1 MTQIDAIQKKFLAK
15 LEQKCV
21 GNKSLTSVLRKA
33 FRDVDLDNDGVISFP
48 EWARVVEVAGSVLT
62 DQESEFL
69 FYFWDSMAG
78 QREPQGLISVAVA
91 TNDLMG
97 NEKPD
102 ADFFGLSHQPGAATG
117 KAAAAPTAGSG
128 DRLGFGGGAYDER
141 PAAEDMTPRE
151 YVPPPEPFRP
161 PPSTDIFGAG
171 PPAPERRESRTNR
184 SNASSVP
191 GGIFGEDD
199 TSAPKGKK
207 MYDANRSSVPGGIFG

>member
-78 QREPQGLISVAVA
+78 QREPQGLI
-91 TNDLMG
+91 
-97 NEKPD
+97 
-102 ADFFGLSHQPGAATG
+102 GARALLLG
-117 KAAAAPTAGSG
+117 AAAAAVLSAAVLRRRAANARAAPSPDLPT
-128 DRLGFGGGAYDER
+128 RR
-141 PAAEDMTPRE
+141 R
-151 YVPPPEPFRP
+151 
-161 PPSTDIFGAG
+161 
-171 PPAPERRESRTNR
+171 RREVRH
-184 SNASSVP
+184 P
-191 GGIFGEDD
+191 LF
-199 TSAPKGKK
+199 
-207 MYDANRSSVPGGIFG
+207 

>member
-62 DQESEFL
+62 DRESEFL

-91 TNDLMG
+91 TNDLR
-97 NEKPD
+97 NRPPTSS
-102 ADFFGLSHQPGAATG
+102 ASPTSRARRPARRRRRRPPAAATASAS
-117 KAAAAPTAGSG
+117 AAARTTSG
-128 DRLGFGGGAYDER
+128 RR
-141 PAAEDMTPRE
+141 P
-151 YVPPPEPFRP
+151 
-161 PPSTDIFGAG
+161 
-171 PPAPERRESRTNR
+171 RT
-184 SNASSVP
+184 
-191 GGIFGEDD
+191 
-199 TSAPKGKK
+199 
-207 MYDANRSSVPGGIFG
+207 

>member
-33 FRDVDLDNDGVISFP
+33 FRDVDLDNNGVISFP

-91 TNDLMG
+91 TNDLR
-97 NEKPD
+97 NRTPTSS
-102 ADFFGLSHQPGAATG
+102 ASPTSRARRPGRRPRRRPPAAATASAS
-117 KAAAAPTAGSG
+117 AAARTTSG
-128 DRLGFGGGAYDER
+128 RR
-141 PAAEDMTPRE
+141 P
-151 YVPPPEPFRP
+151 
-161 PPSTDIFGAG
+161 
-171 PPAPERRESRTNR
+171 RT
-184 SNASSVP
+184 
-191 GGIFGEDD
+191 
-199 TSAPKGKK
+199 
-207 MYDANRSSVPGGIFG
+207 

>member
-97 NEKPD
+97 
-102 ADFFGLSHQPGAATG
+102 
-117 KAAAAPTAGSG
+117 
-128 DRLGFGGGAYDER
+128 Y
-141 PAAEDMTPRE
+141 PAQ
-151 YVPPPEPFRP
+151 
-161 PPSTDIFGAG
+161 FGAIL
-171 PPAPERRESRTNR
+171 AQFCAQFSEARLSSRYR
-184 SNASSVP
+184 SRWASMRTPS
-191 GGIFGEDD
+191 
-199 TSAPKGKK
+199 
-207 MYDANRSSVPGGIFG
+207 

>member
-91 TNDLMG
+91 TNDLMARRAIHRRANSPRNSPG
-97 NEKPD
+97 N
-102 ADFFGLSHQPGAATG
+102 S
-117 KAAAAPTAGSG
+117 
-128 DRLGFGGGAYDER
+128 
-141 PAAEDMTPRE
+141 PRDS
-151 YVPPPEPFRP
+151 PRNSPRD
-161 PPSTDIFGAG
+161 S
-171 PPAPERRESRTNR
+171 SRTP
-184 SNASSVP
+184 V
-191 GGIFGEDD
+191 
-199 TSAPKGKK
+199 
-207 MYDANRSSVPGGIFG
+207 

>member
-91 TNDLMG
+91 TNDLMARRAIHRRAIRRAIRRG
-97 NEKPD
+97 NSPRH
-102 ADFFGLSHQPGAATG
+102 SPRNSRRNS
-117 KAAAAPTAGSG
+117 P
-128 DRLGFGGGAYDER
+128 R
-141 PAAEDMTPRE
+141 TPL
-151 YVPPPEPFRP
+151 
-161 PPSTDIFGAG
+161 
-171 PPAPERRESRTNR
+171 
-184 SNASSVP
+184 
-191 GGIFGEDD
+191 
-199 TSAPKGKK
+199 
-207 MYDANRSSVPGGIFG
+207 

>member
-91 TNDLMG
+91 TNDLM
-97 NEKPD
+97 
-102 ADFFGLSHQPGAATG
+102 ARRAIHRRAIRRAVRRAISRATRRAIRRAQLSDG
-117 KAAAAPTAGSG
+117 
-128 DRLGFGGGAYDER
+128 
-141 PAAEDMTPRE
+141 
-151 YVPPPEPFRP
+151 
-161 PPSTDIFGAG
+161 PSTTSTQGTDSAEMIK
-171 PPAPERRESRTNR
+171 
-184 SNASSVP
+184 
-191 GGIFGEDD
+191 
-199 TSAPKGKK
+199 TSAVADVVPEEKK
-207 MYDANRSSVPGGIFG
+207 EEEKAEESA

>member
-91 TNDLMG
+91 TNDLMARRAIHRRAIRHAVG
-97 NEKPD
+97 RAIRRAIRRAVRRAICRAQRSD
-102 ADFFGLSHQPGAATG
+102 G
-117 KAAAAPTAGSG
+117 
-128 DRLGFGGGAYDER
+128 
-141 PAAEDMTPRE
+141 
-151 YVPPPEPFRP
+151 
-161 PPSTDIFGAG
+161 PSTTSTQGTDSAEAIK
-171 PPAPERRESRTNR
+171 
-184 SNASSVP
+184 
-191 GGIFGEDD
+191 
-199 TSAPKGKK
+199 TSAVAEVVPEEKK
-207 MYDANRSSVPGGIFG
+207 EEEKAEESA

>member
-91 TNDLMG
+91 TNDLMARRAIHRRTFAG
-97 NEKPD
+97 QFAARFVSQLP
-102 ADFFGLSHQPGAATG
+102 ARFAARTSLTTQTPPLHRGTRSPTPTSSASPTSRARRPARRRRRRPPAAATASAS
-117 KAAAAPTAGSG
+117 AAARTTSG
-128 DRLGFGGGAYDER
+128 RR
-141 PAAEDMTPRE
+141 P
-151 YVPPPEPFRP
+151 
-161 PPSTDIFGAG
+161 
-171 PPAPERRESRTNR
+171 RT
-184 SNASSVP
+184 
-191 GGIFGEDD
+191 
-199 TSAPKGKK
+199 
-207 MYDANRSSVPGGIFG
+207 

>member
-91 TNDLMG
+91 TNDLMARRAIHRRAI
-97 NEKPD
+97 P
-102 ADFFGLSHQPGAATG
+102 
-117 KAAAAPTAGSG
+117 
-128 DRLGFGGGAYDER
+128 R
-141 PAAEDMTPRE
+141 TPL
-151 YVPPPEPFRP
+151 
-161 PPSTDIFGAG
+161 
-171 PPAPERRESRTNR
+171 
-184 SNASSVP
+184 
-191 GGIFGEDD
+191 
-199 TSAPKGKK
+199 
-207 MYDANRSSVPGGIFG
+207 